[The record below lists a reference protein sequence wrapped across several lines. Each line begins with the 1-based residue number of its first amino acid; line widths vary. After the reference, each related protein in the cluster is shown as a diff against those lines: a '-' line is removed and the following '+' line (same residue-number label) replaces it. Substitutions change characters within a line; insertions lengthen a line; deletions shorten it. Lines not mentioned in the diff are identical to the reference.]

1 MQIDA
6 KYEELLILA
15 IITLLALFWLWPR
28 IAKGI
33 VNRLKK
39 IGKFKKQD

>member
-1 MQIDA
+1 MQINA
-6 KYEELLILA
+6 KYEELLVLA
-15 IITLLALFWLWPR
+15 VIALLALFWLWPS

-33 VNRLKK
+33 VNRLKR